1 MAERDSHVTPNV
13 LVDESAPEQPH
24 LVHNPRIKS
33 AHVDNS
39 ACETISPIP
48 IVNECSDSGGSKL
61 KKMSHKRHHRSRR
74 LRESFQPFERINY
87 LTDSATTFALHQ
99 SAANNMH
106 LANIV
111 LKPQV
116 SRLLNDNEQL
126 NHRVTR
132 ISEHNRTLS
141 LERERLL
148 TTIQNTAAILQ
159 STVTSLGR
167 ERESRFQLEDV
178 PKKAKSPESVNSD
191 FLERSTK
198 CTIKEFDN
206 LLTAL
211 QTSSREKVESRATLD
226 LGYGSAKSKSL
237 SQYDIIVKWLNNE
250 TPQRSVSTNRSP
262 TTTTSTSSSS
272 SSTSTV
278 CQEELDK
285 LLESATIS
293 NEKCYTL
300 IVKEQNEA
308 TQLPEA
314 NEPTAKADGSYKKS
328 VSNDVNDHRPSSQGG
343 ETAKTVSDPPENM
356 VVEME
361 TDPETSS
368 PHEIVENVVEES
380 MLWLG
385 VNQTQ
390 MSPLAEEGKTM
401 VPGSAMAATATVATI
416 RSSVVRKQSSID
428 EQKSLASSSDS
439 QTNQDE
445 HEEFIS
451 LCNTMIQR
459 MDSMISRSSNTAHI
473 KEYMLDDV
481 EKHSPQ
487 LETATKTLI
496 TRPQRLPSQQH
507 RQSQPTQNRRRRPHV
522 DLRKLDR
529 AISTSSTLS
538 WPDIDQVEHEGDLK
552 TVQKCLASLEIM
564 NIRRTNQ
571 ALTQTLIIKALRKLL
586 ARQFCHLSRAHRE
599 ADTSDSEN
607 FSAKD
612 IGRTAMGSGV
622 EGAVAAPAAAAE
634 STVQQAIAKME
645 LMEESRPKS
654 GEIYQIIN
662 HVSKSIIYNDMSHE
676 FVKLHNNADYY
687 ERQHDGGSRLVKSGF
702 NFEELNEMPQQRQH
716 LNSSTKVTD
725 RRTCHHRKAT
735 IRRKKE
741 YFPYETS
748 RTKVRAELNRL
759 QAEEYKPIP
768 RCWFYVGILIVLT
781 QLHLFRWLKDFVHLV
796 LKF

>member
-1 MAERDSHVTPNV
+1 MAERNSHVTPGV
-13 LVDESAPEQPH
+13 LVDEGATEQPH
-24 LVHNPRIKS
+24 LVHNPQPKL

-61 KKMSHKRHHRSRR
+61 KKMHKRRHRSRR
-74 LRESFQPFERINY
+74 LPEPFQQFERINY

-126 NHRVTR
+126 NHRVNR
-132 ISEHNRTLS
+132 ISERNRTLS

-167 ERESRFQLEDV
+167 EREPRFQLEDV
-178 PKKAKSPESVNSD
+178 PKKAKSPESAGSD

-211 QTSSREKVESRATLD
+211 QTSGREKVESRATFD
-226 LGYGSAKSKSL
+226 LGYGSANSKSL

-250 TPQRSVSTNRSP
+250 TPQRSASTNRSP
-262 TTTTSTSSSS
+262 PTTSTSTSSSS
-272 SSTSTV
+272 SSSSTV

-300 IVKEQNEA
+300 IPKEQNEP
-308 TQLPEA
+308 LKINGPSEVIGSCDKSISCGV
-314 NEPTAKADGSYKKS
+314 NE
-328 VSNDVNDHRPSSQGG
+328 RG
-343 ETAKTVSDPPENM
+343 ETGNSTSEPPENM

-361 TDPETSS
+361 TDRGTNS
-368 PHEIVENVVEES
+368 PDEVIENVAEES

-385 VNQTQ
+385 SNQAQ
-390 MSPLAEEGKTM
+390 ESPPQEEGGTV
-401 VPGSAMAATATVATI
+401 VPGPTIAATAAVATI
-416 RSSVVRKQSSID
+416 RSSIVRKPSFTDDRKSS
-428 EQKSLASSSDS
+428 ASSSDS

-473 KEYMLDDV
+473 KDFMLDDV
-481 EKHSPQ
+481 RKHSPE
-487 LETATKTLI
+487 LETTTTTLI
-496 TRPQRLPSQQH
+496 TRARRQPSQQQQPH
-507 RQSQPTQNRRRRPHV
+507 PQPSQSRRRRPHV

-538 WPDIDQVEHEGDLK
+538 WPDIDHVEHEGDLK

-586 ARQFCHLSRAHRE
+586 ARQFCHLSRAHRDP
-599 ADTSDSEN
+599 DTSDSEN

-612 IGRTAMGSGV
+612 IANAAMGSSEV
-622 EGAVAAPAAAAE
+622 EGGIASSAAAAE
-634 STVQQAIAKME
+634 STLKQACVEIAKME
-645 LMEESRPKS
+645 STKEHRPKS

-662 HVSKSIIYNDMSHE
+662 NVSKSIIYNDMSHE

-687 ERQHDGGSRLVKSGF
+687 ERQDGGGRLMQFGLNFGESNEQPEQKQYMSTSR
-702 NFEELNEMPQQRQH
+702 
-716 LNSSTKVTD
+716 KVPDT
-725 RRTCHHRKAT
+725 RTCHHRKAT
-735 IRRKKE
+735 IRRKKLE
-741 YFPYETS
+741 YSPYEAS
-748 RTKVRAELNRL
+748 RTKVSTELNRL

-781 QLHLFRWLKDFVHLV
+781 QLHLFRWLKDFIHLV

>member
-1 MAERDSHVTPNV
+1 MSAQKGVNFWKMVERESHVTP
-13 LVDESAPEQPH
+13 LADEGADGRPPR
-24 LVHNPRIKS
+24 NPRPKLTQ
-33 AHVDNS
+33 VEDS
-39 ACETISPIP
+39 ACDTISPIP

-61 KKMSHKRHHRSRR
+61 KKLPHKRRHRSRR
-74 LRESFQPFERINY
+74 LREPLQPFERVNY
-87 LTDSATTFALHQ
+87 LMDGGPTFALHQ
-99 SAANNMH
+99 AASNNMH
-106 LANIV
+106 LANII

-126 NHRVTR
+126 NHRVSR
-132 ISEHNRTLS
+132 ISERNRTLS

-167 ERESRFQLEDV
+167 EREPRFQLEDV
-178 PKKAKSPESVNSD
+178 PKKPKSAESPGSD
-191 FLERSTK
+191 FLEQSTK

-211 QTSSREKVESRATLD
+211 QSNGHEKVESRATFD

-250 TPQRSVSTNRSP
+250 TPQRSTSTNRS
-262 TTTTSTSSSS
+262 TTTTASNPTSSSSS

-300 IVKEQNEA
+300 ITK
-308 TQLPEA
+308 EA
-314 NEPTAKADGSYKKS
+314 NDAEA
-328 VSNDVNDHRPSSQGG
+328 V
-343 ETAKTVSDPPENM
+343 
-356 VVEME
+356 
-361 TDPETSS
+361 PETSEAVADDGPDEEPDDEPAQEPAFSQEPAFPQEPEEPTEQPES
-368 PHEIVENVVEES
+368 PEKVPDES

-385 VNQTQ
+385 
-390 MSPLAEEGKTM
+390 
-401 VPGSAMAATATVATI
+401 ATAEPAAAASPA
-416 RSSVVRKQSSID
+416 RKPSSV
-428 EQKSLASSSDS
+428 EELKSGSSSDS

-459 MDSMISRSSNTAHI
+459 MDSMISRSSNTGHI
-473 KEYMLDDV
+473 KELMLDDAK
-481 EKHSPQ
+481 KHLASPP
-487 LETATKTLI
+487 ETTTLI
-496 TRPQRLPSQQH
+496 TRPPRKPQ
-507 RQSQPTQNRRRRPHV
+507 TRRRRPHV

-586 ARQFCHLSRAHRE
+586 ARQFCNLSRAHRD
-599 ADTSDSEN
+599 DTSDSEQN
-607 FSAKD
+607 FSATNA
-612 IGRTAMGSGV
+612 TAMGSSV
-622 EGAVAAPAAAAE
+622 AERPEKTEGEQPKGAE
-634 STVQQAIAKME
+634 MY
-645 LMEESRPKS
+645 R
-654 GEIYQIIN
+654 IIDN
-662 HVSKSIIYNDMSHE
+662 VSKSIIYNDMGYE
-676 FVKLHNNADYY
+676 FAQLRNHVY
-687 ERQHDGGSRLVKSGF
+687 ERPNCACG
-702 NFEELNEMPQQRQH
+702 LNLRPPLAEMALRRRQRWP
-716 LNSSTKVTD
+716 SKEVD
-725 RRTCHHRKAT
+725 CGHRKAT
-735 IRRKKE
+735 ICGREAALAK
-741 YFPYETS
+741 S
-748 RTKVRAELNRL
+748 CRTEVRAELNRL
-759 QAEEYKPIP
+759 QAEEQKPIP
-768 RCWFYVGILIVLT
+768 RCWVYVGVLIVLS
-781 QLHLFRWLKDFVHLV
+781 QLHLFRWFKNIVRLI

>member
-1 MAERDSHVTPNV
+1 MAERDSHVTPGV
-13 LVDESAPEQPH
+13 LEPH
-24 LVHNPRIKS
+24 LVHNPRLKR

-74 LRESFQPFERINY
+74 LREPFQQFERINY

-126 NHRVTR
+126 NHRVSR
-132 ISEHNRTLS
+132 ISDRNRTLS

-167 ERESRFQLEDV
+167 EREPRFQLEDV
-178 PKKAKSPESVNSD
+178 PKKAKSPESTGSD

-211 QTSSREKVESRATLD
+211 QTSGREKVESRATFD
-226 LGYGSAKSKSL
+226 LGYGSAHSKSL

-250 TPQRSVSTNRSP
+250 TPQRSASTNRSPP
-262 TTTTSTSSSS
+262 TTTTSTSSST

-300 IVKEQNEA
+300 IPKEQNET
-308 TQLPEA
+308 TQLPKVIGPTEAAGSFDKSGSNGA
-314 NEPTAKADGSYKKS
+314 NEDRPT
-328 VSNDVNDHRPSSQGG
+328 SQGG
-343 ETAKTVSDPPENM
+343 ETAKSTSEPPENM

-361 TDPETSS
+361 TDHGTNS
-368 PHEIVENVVEES
+368 PNEIIGNVAEES

-385 VNQTQ
+385 LNQAHA
-390 MSPLAEEGKTM
+390 SPLVEEGET
-401 VPGSAMAATATVATI
+401 VAPGSTLAATATVATI
-416 RSSVVRKQSSID
+416 RSSEVRKPSSD
-428 EQKSLASSSDS
+428 NCKSSTNSSDS

-473 KEYMLDDV
+473 KDFMLDDM
-481 EKHSPQ
+481 KKRSPE
-487 LETATKTLI
+487 LETTTTTLI
-496 TRPQRLPSQQH
+496 TRPRRPPIQQQNPQPS
-507 RQSQPTQNRRRRPHV
+507 QNRRRRPHV

-529 AISTSSTLS
+529 AMSTSSTLS

-552 TVQKCLASLEIM
+552 TVQKCLASLEVM

-586 ARQFCHLSRAHRE
+586 ARQFCHLSRAHRDP
-599 ADTSDSEN
+599 DTSDSEN

-612 IGRTAMGSGV
+612 IGNAAMVSSQV
-622 EGAVAAPAAAAE
+622 EGAVVGSAAAAE
-634 STVQQAIAKME
+634 STLKQVCVEIAKME
-645 LMEESRPKS
+645 SAKESKPKS

-662 HVSKSIIYNDMSHE
+662 NVSKSIIYNDMSHE

-687 ERQHDGGSRLVKSGF
+687 ERQDGVGRLVKFGL
-702 NFEELNEMPQQRQH
+702 NFGGSNEQQEQMQQ
-716 LNSSTKVTD
+716 LNSSRKVTD
-725 RRTCHHRKAT
+725 TQTCHHRKAT
-735 IRRKKE
+735 IRRKK
-741 YFPYETS
+741 FSPYEAS
-748 RTKVRAELNRL
+748 RTVRDELNRL

-781 QLHLFRWLKDFVHLV
+781 QLHIFRWLKDFVHLV